1 MVLTPATYMA
11 IQPSRHT
18 FHTTPP
24 HDKKWDK
31 HKGRTGENL
40 KTIRTPSQK
49 YINLLHPWL
58 MLPPKKLLLVGVVA
72 ETTATDEEVDI
83 VALVLL
89 RPR

>member
-1 MVLTPATYMA
+1 
-11 IQPSRHT
+11 
-18 FHTTPP
+18 
-24 HDKKWDK
+24 
-31 HKGRTGENL
+31 
-40 KTIRTPSQK
+40 
-49 YINLLHPWL
+49 